1 MTVCPHII
9 GMLSDTK
16 RSTPQGI
23 EIQMGVN
30 VVAPYLLTELLL
42 PMLKASNGR
51 VVFLSSVAHEFGGKR
66 IDLDYFR
73 NFETRPHDASVN
85 YQQVR
90 FLQQHITTHIKLK
103 FTVYRQNLVMRF

>member
-1 MTVCPHII
+1 MI
-9 GMLSDTK
+9 SETK

-23 EIQMGVN
+23 EMQMGVN

-51 VVFLSSVAHEFGGKR
+51 VVFVSSVAHKLSGAKR

-73 NFETRPHDASVN
+73 NFETRPYDATVN
-85 YQQVR
+85 YQQVC
-90 FLQQHITTHIKLK
+90 FLQQHATVHIKLK
-103 FTVYRQNLVMRF
+103 FTVYRQNLVMHF

>member
-1 MTVCPHII
+1 MV
-9 GMLSDTK
+9 SDTK

-23 EIQMGVN
+23 ELQMGVN

-51 VVFLSSVAHEFGGKR
+51 VVFVASEAHQLCGAKR

-73 NFETRPHDASVN
+73 NFETRPHDPSVN
-85 YQQVR
+85 YQQVC
-90 FLQQHITTHIKLK
+90 F
-103 FTVYRQNLVMRF
+103 

>member
-1 MTVCPHII
+1 M
-9 GMLSDTK
+9 
-16 RSTPQGI
+16 
-23 EIQMGVN
+23 QMGVN

-51 VVFLSSVAHEFGGKR
+51 VVFVSSEAHEFGGKR

-90 FLQQHITTHIKLK
+90 FLQQHATVHINLN
-103 FTVYRQNLVMRF
+103 FNLYRPNFVTCF